1 MNYVSRNVS
10 AEIIGGLK
18 LHILSLTREL
28 EVGEWRE
35 ANLQTFNT
43 AIQYKTESISPTLQ
57 FLFNC
62 QDN

>member
-1 MNYVSRNVS
+1 MNYVSRKVS

-35 ANLQTFNT
+35 ANLQTLIT
-43 AIQYKTESISPTLQ
+43 QTSILQ
-57 FLFNC
+57 NISK
-62 QDN
+62 QN